1 MTEKQTKGIAVE
13 IEVKDVKID
22 EFGRG
27 PHLADGMN
35 LCAGCED
42 VFTLRKYCGFCQA
55 IHEELQLRESKR
67 FAVDRIDN
75 GVLALGDGEFE
86 ELTTE
91 GPASPV
97 AIGIVLVGALCS
109 AMLTITVLW
118 FGFHALIGLALKHGW

>member
-1 MTEKQTKGIAVE
+1 MTEKQSKGIAVE

-42 VFTLRKYCGFCQA
+42 VFTLGKYCGFCQA
-55 IHEELQLRESKR
+55 IHEELQLRETKR

-75 GVLALGDGEFE
+75 GTVEFE
-86 ELTTE
+86 EPE
-91 GPASPV
+91 VERPASAWTV
-97 AIGIVLVGALCS
+97 GVIFFGALCS
-109 AMLTITVLW
+109 AMLTMTVLW
-118 FGFHALIGLALKHGW
+118 FGFHGLIAFCLKHGK